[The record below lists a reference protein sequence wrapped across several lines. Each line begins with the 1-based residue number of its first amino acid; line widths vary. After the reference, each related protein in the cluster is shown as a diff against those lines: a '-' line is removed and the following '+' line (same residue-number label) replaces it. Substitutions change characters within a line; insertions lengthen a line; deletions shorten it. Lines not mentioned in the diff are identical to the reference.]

1 MATPTP
7 QERGDLAA
15 ECEPLT
21 SAEILY
27 WAEFSCWTVLVL
39 CPFLYW
45 INGAAVSTDQFVV
58 RTALVV
64 MSLCGA
70 IALRVMKILRT
81 RMRNKLDVP
90 QEEPRDE

>member
-7 QERGDLAA
+7 QECGDLEA

-21 SAEILY
+21 SAEILH

-45 INGAAVSTDQFVV
+45 VNGAAVSTDQFVV

-64 MSLCGA
+64 MALCGA
-70 IALRVMKILRT
+70 ITLRVTKILRT
-81 RMRNKLDVP
+81 RMRNKQNVS
-90 QEEPRDE
+90 QEEPRGD

>member
-7 QERGDLAA
+7 QERDDLKS

-45 INGAAVSTDQFVV
+45 VNGAAVSTDQFVV

-64 MSLCGA
+64 ISLCGA
-70 IALRVMKILRT
+70 ITLRVTKILRS
-81 RMRNKLDVP
+81 RMRHKLNLS
-90 QEEPRDE
+90 QEEPRGD